1 LQLLRISIANS
12 FFFPYFFIAR
22 LIQAGEWWCLLLN
35 VLMVK
40 GVLNSEQAVVVS
52 CVGESTVTLLTFFSF
67 SGYNVFTG
75 IFS

>member
-1 LQLLRISIANS
+1 
-12 FFFPYFFIAR
+12 
-22 LIQAGEWWCLLLN
+22 
-35 VLMVK
+35 MVK